1 MRSFKAKLSLDKD
14 TYSPGEIVRGVLSLY
29 IFRPCKLLGLDIT
42 FLGRSW
48 CEVKKSSVGYTQK
61 ILTRSELL
69 HVRGEEMPTVTGL
82 YTFNI
87 EYEIP
92 EGIPAPCKVWTTWGR
107 GAIEYGI
114 FITVKRPW
122 FWPDNHQNHTIKIT
136 PTYSRTKTEMA
147 VCTLPSYRYLK
158 YVEQVEKGKVYVNAS
173 LLSTIVAPGEVIVGN
188 VDILNSSRFKIRR
201 IIMSLDRFVILED
214 KWEERIPKQM
224 FTAST
229 SVDIG
234 KMRQGS
240 FELCIPLP
248 VDIGMTIPQPGLV
261 SVRYEVSVMVYSIL
275 PWPEQILKL
284 PLKIYRLV

>member
-1 MRSFKAKLSLDKD
+1 MKLSLDKD
-14 TYSPGEIVRGVLSLY
+14 VYAHGEIIRGVVTLH

-48 CEVKKSSVGYTQK
+48 CEVKKSSAGYTQK
-61 ILTRSELL
+61 ILAKSELL
-69 HVRGEEMPTVTGL
+69 HVRGEEMPSVAGF

-87 EYEIP
+87 QYEIP
-92 EGIPAPCKVWTTWGR
+92 EGLPAPCKVWTSWGR
-107 GAIEYGI
+107 GEIEYGI
-114 FITVKRPW
+114 FLTIKRPW
-122 FWPDNHQNHTIKIT
+122 FWPDNHQNHTVKIA
-136 PTYSRTKTEMA
+136 PTYARKKTEMV

-158 YVEQVEKGKVYVNAS
+158 YVEQVEKGKVYVHAS
-173 LLSTIVAPGEVIVGN
+173 LSSAMVAPGDVIVSN

-201 IIMSLDRFVILED
+201 IIVSLDRYVILGD
-214 KWEERIPKQM
+214 KWEDRIPKQM
-224 FTAST
+224 LTTST

-248 VDIGMTIPQPGLV
+248 ANFGMTIPRSGLV
-261 SVRYEVSVMVYSIL
+261 GVRYEVSVMVHSIL

-284 PLKIYRLV
+284 PVQIYRLV